1 MRTFRSRLAVFA
13 LWVVVCQSAAL
24 LAAPLAICCA
34 TQTAAGTADAAA
46 ECDCDGDNG
55 LCPMHHKTDGPVAR
69 SFQPSTGSGWPERVE
84 GQGRDDS
91 QPAHGA
97 RSCSGCAGS
106 SEMVFLTMTGP
117 TAPII
122 APFRLFTLQPETT
135 ATFVVAPA
143 LAALD
148 RPPSAPPPKA

>member
-13 LWVVVCQSAAL
+13 LWVVVCQSVAL
-24 LAAPLAICCA
+24 LAAPLVICCA
-34 TQTAAGTADAAA
+34 TQASAGIADAAGD
-46 ECDCDGDNG
+46 CQCDGGNG
-55 LCPMHHKTDGPVAR
+55 LCPMHHKTDAPVAR
-69 SFQPSTGSGWPERVE
+69 SF
-84 GQGRDDS
+84 QGRDDS

-97 RSCSGCAGS
+97 RSCSGCADS

-143 LAALD
+143 LAALH
-148 RPPSAPPPKA
+148 RPPFAPPPKA